1 METVQ
6 QVRNFFAPAPEKSF
20 KKGSFILSPED
31 KLENIYYL
39 ASGSVKMSV
48 LTSNGEEITIHI
60 FRPGSFFPMMLAI
73 SNTPNRYYF
82 QALTNTKVKISPQEK
97 VIEFVKKE
105 KKPLYDLTVRFAKGL
120 DGLSSRLE
128 SLLGEKALDRITSLL
143 LYLSDR
149 FGKETS
155 EGIKI
160 NLPLSHQEIAKW
172 VGLERETVSRQMKAL
187 SEKGLIKYKRS
198 KITLTDT
205 KALTQ
210 GILD

>member
-1 METVQ
+1 
-6 QVRNFFAPAPEKSF
+6 
-20 KKGSFILSPED
+20 
-31 KLENIYYL
+31 
-39 ASGSVKMSV
+39 MSV

-82 QALTNTKVKISPQEK
+82 QALTNTKVKISPQHK

-105 KKPLYDLTVRFAKGL
+105 KKPLFDLTVRFAKGL

-128 SLLGEKALDRITSLL
+128 SLLGKKALDRITSLL

-149 FGKETS
+149 FGKETN

-187 SEKGLIKYKRS
+187 NKDGLISYKRQ
-198 KITLTDT
+198 KITITNFNGLA
-205 KALTQ
+205 KQ
-210 GILD
+210 VG

>member
-1 METVQ
+1 
-6 QVRNFFAPAPEKSF
+6 
-20 KKGSFILSPED
+20 
-31 KLENIYYL
+31 
-39 ASGSVKMSV
+39 MSV

-82 QALTNTKVKISPQEK
+82 QALTNTKVKISPQHK

-105 KKPLYDLTVRFAKGL
+105 KKPLFDLTVRFARGL

-149 FGKETS
+149 FGKETN

-172 VGLERETVSRQMKAL
+172 VGLERETVSRQMKSL
-187 SEKGLIKYKRS
+187 GDKGLIKYIRK
-198 KITLTDT
+198 KITIIDT
-205 KALTQ
+205 RALTKKCSTKN
-210 GILD
+210 